1 MAKIKRLMGFL
12 ASAIIAVSACAV
24 SVCADDFSFDMEKAK
39 PTYGG
44 GHAFIVLTRL
54 DNEKRD
60 KNNFNPLWLSE
71 DSEIQIEYKTE
82 GDFEET
88 PIYFIFQS
96 WTGDIVASQEDKWVL
111 IAPTS
116 YDDNKA
122 VWNYETITDT
132 YGSNFS
138 DVYAFVVSDGGT
150 NALELKSITITNV
163 KIPNDEIPTVKGGT
177 VITDKPIETT
187 IISEIESETSIT
199 ETETETETE
208 NKTEIIE
215 TKTEVTSATNN
226 ADISTESTEEQSSS
240 LSIYILGFIVSG
252 ILILVLLILLIVK
265 TVKAKTKGWY

>member
-1 MAKIKRLMGFL
+1 MAKIKRLIGFL

-44 GHAFIVLTRL
+44 GHAFMVLTRL

-60 KNNFNPLWLSE
+60 KNNFNPLWISE

-163 KIPNDEIPTVKGGT
+163 KIPNDEILTVKGGT
-177 VITDKPIETT
+177 VITDKPIGTT

-199 ETETETETE
+199 VTETE
-208 NKTEIIE
+208 NKTEITE
-215 TKTEVTSATNN
+215 TKTEVTSATKN
-226 ADISTESTEEQSSS
+226 ADISTESAEEQSSS